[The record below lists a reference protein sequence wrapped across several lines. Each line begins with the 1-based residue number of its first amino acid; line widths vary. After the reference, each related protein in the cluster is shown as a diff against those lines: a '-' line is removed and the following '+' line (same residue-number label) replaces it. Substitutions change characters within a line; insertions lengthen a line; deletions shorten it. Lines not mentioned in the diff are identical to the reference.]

1 MSKKFTTKEALKLID
16 LHQQN
21 QHTLRE
27 LQDLA
32 KQQRINISSAVQD
45 LLSFELQTILKNIPI
60 DEINRN
66 KEGINIK
73 ALQNANLHTLTDIAA
88 KTTTGI
94 TRIHGISR
102 STAEK
107 IRKNADEIIQ
117 QAKKDLRLSIS
128 TDHKNRKSSHLI
140 LTVSSYRKV
149 MPAIK
154 NYEQLFSKYSR
165 QISYAIEEL
174 TPGTKTIQWIFTS
187 GSNKQKSR
195 DAFTWLTVLLH
206 GDYGK
211 QLQEFLQ
218 EVQAA
223 KQPSSGQAW
232 KDFEKNSI
240 EFLNILEEIVPGVF
254 GTDSSIYGLPESL
267 VHKIQNESPCLDGL
281 SCTLRRYQEW
291 GVKYILHQERVLL
304 GDEMGLGKTIQA
316 IATMVALQNTGAT
329 HFLVVC
335 PASVIIN
342 WCREITSKSTLTAI
356 KIHGSKKESA
366 LNSWLESGG
375 VAVTNYESTD
385 QIKLASSF
393 NFDLMIVDEAHYVK
407 NVTAQRTRN
416 VKNISDHTKRLLFM
430 TGTALENHIKE
441 MKSLIAMLQP
451 KIAEQVKDIEY
462 LSAAPQFQKKI
473 APVYYHRKRDD
484 VLSELPEMIKNNE
497 WCTLTSAEE
506 KEEYQNAVLTKDYN
520 ATRRVS
526 WNVGDLST
534 SAKASRLLEIL
545 EEAQSE
551 GRKIIIFSFF
561 LDTIKKL
568 THFLGDR
575 ALTPITGALSPD
587 KRQAILDEFTKAS
600 AGTVLISQIVAGGTG
615 LNIQTA
621 SVVIL
626 CEPQLKPSTEM
637 QAISRAYRMGQT
649 RNVLVY
655 RLLCEN
661 TIDEKI
667 TSLLKKKQA
676 SFDNFADKAVAAKIE
691 LKDNE
696 FTNLIQ
702 EEIDRINAEKNTQKH

>member
-1 MSKKFTTKEALKLID
+1 
-16 LHQQN
+16 
-21 QHTLRE
+21 
-27 LQDLA
+27 
-32 KQQRINISSAVQD
+32 
-45 LLSFELQTILKNIPI
+45 
-60 DEINRN
+60 
-66 KEGINIK
+66 
-73 ALQNANLHTLTDIAA
+73 
-88 KTTTGI
+88 
-94 TRIHGISR
+94 
-102 STAEK
+102 
-107 IRKNADEIIQ
+107 
-117 QAKKDLRLSIS
+117 
-128 TDHKNRKSSHLI
+128 
-140 LTVSSYRKV
+140 

-223 KQPSSGQAW
+223 KQPSSGQSW

-407 NVTAQRTRN
+407 NVTAQRIRN

-441 MKSLIAMLQP
+441 MKSLIALLQP

-473 APVYYHRKRDD
+473 APVYYRRKRDD
-484 VLSELPEMIKNNE
+484 VLSELPEMIENNE
-497 WCTLTSAEE
+497 WCTL
-506 KEEYQNAVLTKDYN
+506 
-520 ATRRVS
+520 
-526 WNVGDLST
+526 
-534 SAKASRLLEIL
+534 
-545 EEAQSE
+545 SE
-551 GRKIIIFSFF
+551 GRKIIIFSTF

-676 SFDNFADKAVAAKIE
+676 SFDNFADKAVATKIE
-691 LKDNE
+691 LEDNE

>member
-1 MSKKFTTKEALKLID
+1 M
-16 LHQQN
+16 
-21 QHTLRE
+21 
-27 LQDLA
+27 
-32 KQQRINISSAVQD
+32 
-45 LLSFELQTILKNIPI
+45 
-60 DEINRN
+60 
-66 KEGINIK
+66 
-73 ALQNANLHTLTDIAA
+73 
-88 KTTTGI
+88 
-94 TRIHGISR
+94 
-102 STAEK
+102 
-107 IRKNADEIIQ
+107 
-117 QAKKDLRLSIS
+117 
-128 TDHKNRKSSHLI
+128 
-140 LTVSSYRKV
+140 
-149 MPAIK
+149 
-154 NYEQLFSKYSR
+154 
-165 QISYAIEEL
+165 
-174 TPGTKTIQWIFTS
+174 
-187 GSNKQKSR
+187 
-195 DAFTWLTVLLH
+195 
-206 GDYGK
+206 
-211 QLQEFLQ
+211 
-218 EVQAA
+218 
-223 KQPSSGQAW
+223 
-232 KDFEKNSI
+232 
-240 EFLNILEEIVPGVF
+240 
-254 GTDSSIYGLPESL
+254 
-267 VHKIQNESPCLDGL
+267 
-281 SCTLRRYQEW
+281 
-291 GVKYILHQERVLL
+291 
-304 GDEMGLGKTIQA
+304 
-316 IATMVALQNTGAT
+316 
-329 HFLVVC
+329 
-335 PASVIIN
+335 
-342 WCREITSKSTLTAI
+342 
-356 KIHGSKKESA
+356 
-366 LNSWLESGG
+366 
-375 VAVTNYESTD
+375 AVTNYESTD

-451 KIAEQVKDIEY
+451 QIAEQVKDIEY
-462 LSAAPQFQKKI
+462 LSAAPQFQEKI
-473 APVYYHRKRDD
+473 APVYYRRKRDD
-484 VLSELPEMIKNNE
+484 VLSELPELIENNE

-520 ATRRVS
+520 ANRRVS
-526 WNVGDLST
+526 WNVDDLST

-600 AGTVLISQIVAGGTG
+600 AGTVLISQVVAGGTG

-676 SFDNFADKAVAAKIE
+676 SFDNFADKAVATKIE

-702 EEIDRINAEKNTQKH
+702 EEIDRINAEKSKC

>member
-1 MSKKFTTKEALKLID
+1 MK
-16 LHQQN
+16 
-21 QHTLRE
+21 
-27 LQDLA
+27 
-32 KQQRINISSAVQD
+32 
-45 LLSFELQTILKNIPI
+45 
-60 DEINRN
+60 
-66 KEGINIK
+66 
-73 ALQNANLHTLTDIAA
+73 
-88 KTTTGI
+88 
-94 TRIHGISR
+94 
-102 STAEK
+102 
-107 IRKNADEIIQ
+107 
-117 QAKKDLRLSIS
+117 LSIS
-128 TDHKNRKSSHLI
+128 TDNKNRKSSHLI
-140 LTVSSYRKV
+140 VTVSSYRKV

-154 NYEQLFSKYSR
+154 NYEQLCSKYSR

-187 GSNKQKSR
+187 GSNKQKAR
-195 DAFTWLTVLLH
+195 DAFTWLTDLLQ

-211 QLQEFLQ
+211 QLQELLQ

-223 KQPSSGQAW
+223 KQPSSSQAW

-240 EFLNILEEIVPGVF
+240 EFFNILEEIVPGVL
-254 GTDSSIYGLPESL
+254 GTDTSVYGLPESL
-267 VHKIQNESPCLDGL
+267 VHEIQNESPCLDGL

-335 PASVIIN
+335 PASVITN

-407 NVTAQRTRN
+407 NVTAQRSKN

-430 TGTALENHIKE
+430 TGTALENHVKE

-451 KIAEQVKDIEY
+451 QIAEQVKDIEY
-462 LSAAPQFQKKI
+462 LSAAPQFQEKI
-473 APVYYHRKRDD
+473 APVYYRRKRDD
-484 VLSELPEMIKNNE
+484 VLSELPELIENNE

-506 KEEYQNAVLTKDYN
+506 KEEYQNAVLTKNYN

-526 WNVGDLST
+526 WNVDDLST

-587 KRQAILDEFTKAS
+587 KRQSILDEFTKAS
-600 AGTVLISQIVAGGTG
+600 VGTVLVSQIVAGGTG

-676 SFDNFADKAVAAKIE
+676 AIDNFADKAVATKIE

-702 EEIDRINAEKNTQKH
+702 EEIDRINAEKNTPKP